1 MQFFSLLFVRS
12 ISLFIIFFTNKVLAN
27 NLLVSQY
34 GIYKTIISCL
44 SIISLISM
52 PGANETLTY
61 IISNTKKGAIN
72 LIRNREKN
80 IFIISLILLIIYFS
94 INFGIININFKIYN
108 LWLLG
113 IILLPNY
120 LSPEIITSGFIA
132 LKRFKDYNFFQIS
145 QYGLTLIAVLIA
157 TKLGIENGANIIILT
172 MLICAIPYYFFKKSI
187 KVNISNGY
195 MDKDTKSF
203 FKKQNLS
210 KAPQLLFNTDL
221 IIFMLRSG
229 TVASGEIAAFN
240 IIPLGLKT
248 FYGVAQNRLT
258 NFLYITNLKQLQ
270 EIIYNKNTKILYL
283 LFIIISFF
291 ISLVILPEFFK
302 FIFNEDFYHIIPMI
316 KIYSSIYLITLPISL
331 LNIPLKINLDLKG
344 NLFINSIHP
353 FISLL
358 LTLFLSNY
366 GVIGYL
372 ISKIILI
379 LIINFYYIIS
389 LKKLFNL
396 NNLQKK

>member
-61 IISNTKKGAIN
+61 IISNTKKGAFN
-72 LIRNREKN
+72 LIRKREKN
-80 IFIISLILLIIYFS
+80 IYIISLILLIIYFS

-132 LKRFKDYNFFQIS
+132 LKRFKVYNFFQIS

-157 TKLGIENGANIIILT
+157 TKLGIDNGANIIILT
-172 MLICAIPYYFFKKSI
+172 MLICALPYYFFKNNL

-270 EIIYNKNTKILYL
+270 EIIYNKYTKILYL

-396 NNLQKK
+396 NNLQKE